1 MNSLFGLSMNTL
13 MAILLGA
20 FLIVTALTAVLALRN
35 RLFFKLGL
43 RNLPRRRAQTT
54 LIIFGLMLSTV
65 IFTSAFG
72 AGDSLSHSGR
82 VQATSSL
89 GAVDET
95 ITLGNLDGAS
105 GRRAD
110 TPIADYF
117 PAGLASR
124 VRAGVAPGTVDGVVG
139 IAQESVPL
147 TDLTSRQTKNAAQL
161 LGVPAT
167 YPSAFGPL
175 TTIGGDTVTLPQ
187 LGVGQIYLS
196 KTMADRLN
204 AHAGDQ
210 VRIYLANAPVHVTV
224 RAVLQSSY
232 LTGYTDL
239 LLPLSRMQALTG
251 KTGQV
256 NRILISNTG
265 DVLGGAA
272 LSDTVAA
279 RVRSLLGNDRAITG
293 VNTLLATPAARAA
306 LAQRIT
312 ALTRQGADAGQVA
325 KLRSLARQIGMPG
338 ISDDLRQLLTDSE
351 ITDILGTLGTAGLG
365 NTLTSELHQV
375 SPYVVH
381 TDKQN
386 ALAEADLIGS
396 VFTTVFIT
404 FGLFSISA
412 GIALIFLIFV
422 MLAAER
428 RAEMGMARA
437 VGTKRRH
444 LIQQFL
450 FEGYSYDLGAALV
463 GVALGVLVDIALTA
477 VISALV
483 GQYGVSVQWYVEPR
497 SLVISF
503 CLGALITFLTVAIS
517 AGRVSRL
524 TIVTAIRD
532 LPDDLRLSG
541 SVGAA
546 FRRPLTDLRQAGRR
560 IRRGRVIG
568 ALLALSAAPW
578 HLLTAFRVF
587 ISRGPLLLAL
597 CPLLINMGISQKE
610 LWPFNIGISLGLIG
624 AAMLLRW
631 ILGGLRVAERIRNR
645 IGFSLAGM
653 VLVVFWLLPFD
664 AFRSDLTFDIEMFFI
679 SGLFLILG
687 GVWTMMYNIDLI
699 VTGVLWVAGG
709 IGRLTPIVRMAV
721 SYPLQQ
727 RFRTGM
733 TMFMFSL
740 VLFSL
745 VVQLVVSSSFAGE
758 ALNVNQ
764 SAGGYDAWGVS
775 GSTNPIQHLGTRVAG
790 NPDLRTRV
798 GAVGELSPMRV
809 DIYQPTAKGQ
819 TWNTGDRAAVADTA
833 YLAGNRSPLQVR
845 AAGYSDDAQVWA
857 ALRTHPG
864 LAVISGEMVADK
876 PGDGGTVNG
885 VTYADHTFK
894 PFPISLRDP
903 AGRLIPV
910 TVIGVLDDRSAYG
923 LGLNFDVYTSR
934 RTLAAAHVPLPA
946 DPIYLFRAAPGQD
959 VHAMALALGS
969 AFLSNGLDMTEARH
983 LYNTD
988 RAAQTGFENML
999 AAFMALGLVVGI
1011 AALGVVAFRSVVERR
1026 RQIGMMRALG
1036 FRRGM
1041 IRVGFLMESSFI
1053 TLLGTLTGVVLGL
1066 VLSWNLVAYFAKTEP
1081 GLNLTIPWMELILI
1095 ILGVYLA
1102 SLLTTYL
1109 PADQASRVFP
1119 AEALQYE

>member
-1 MNSLFGLSMNTL
+1 MNTLFGLSMDTL
-13 MAILLGA
+13 MRVLLGA
-20 FLIVTALTAVLALRN
+20 FLLVTALTAVLALRN
-35 RLFFKLGL
+35 RLFFRLGM

-82 VQATSSL
+82 VQATNSL
-89 GAVDET
+89 GAIDET
-95 ITLGNLDGAS
+95 VTSGNLDGAS
-105 GRRAD
+105 GGRGG

-117 PAGLASR
+117 SAGLASR
-124 VRAGVAPGTVDGVVG
+124 IRAGVAPGTVDGVVG
-139 IAQESVPL
+139 IAQESVPP

-161 LGVPAT
+161 LGVPTA

-175 TTIGGDTVTLPQ
+175 TTIGGATVTLAQ
-187 LGVGQIYLS
+187 LSVGQIYLS
-196 KTMADRLN
+196 RTMADKLN
-204 AHAGDQ
+204 AHAGDH
-210 VRIYLANAPVHVTV
+210 VRIFVANAPVNLTV

-232 LTGYTDL
+232 LAGYTDL
-239 LLPLSRMQALTG
+239 LLPLNRMQGLIG

-265 DVLGGAA
+265 DVLSGAA
-272 LSDTVAA
+272 LSDSVAA
-279 RVRSLLGNDRAITG
+279 RIRSLLRNNQEIAG
-293 VNTLLATPAARAA
+293 VNTLLSLPAARAA

-312 ALTRQGADAGQVA
+312 ALTAQGGNAALVGKLSDLERQLG
-325 KLRSLARQIGMPG
+325 RPG
-338 ISDDLRQLLTDSE
+338 ISDDLRQLLSDSD
-351 ITDILGTLGTAGLG
+351 ITDILGTLGDAGLG
-365 NTLTSELHQV
+365 GTLTSSLHQV

-386 ALAEADLIGS
+386 TLAEADLVGS

-437 VGTKRRH
+437 VGIKRRH

-463 GVALGVLVDIALTA
+463 GVALGVLVDIGLTA
-477 VISALV
+477 VISALA

-497 SLVISF
+497 SLVIAF
-503 CLGALITFLTVAIS
+503 CLGALITFITVAAS

-546 FRRPLTDLRQAGRR
+546 FGRPLTDLRQAGRR
-560 IRRGRVIG
+560 IREGRAVG
-568 ALLALSAAPW
+568 ALLALLAAPW
-578 HLLTAFRVF
+578 HLVTAFRVF

-597 CPLLINMGISQKE
+597 CPLLISMGISQKE
-610 LWPFNIGISLGLIG
+610 LWPFNIGVSLGLIG

-631 ILGGLRVAERIRNR
+631 ILGGLGIAERIGNR

-664 AFRSDLTFDIEMFFI
+664 AFRSDLNFDIEMFFI
-679 SGLFLILG
+679 SGLFLVLG

-699 VTGVLWVAGG
+699 VAGVPWVVGG

-745 VVQLVVSSSFAGE
+745 VVQLVVDNSFSSE
-758 ALNVNQ
+758 ALSVNQ
-764 SAGGYDAWGVS
+764 SAGGYDAWGVTA
-775 GSTNPIQHLGTRVAG
+775 GANPIHNLGVQVAG
-790 NPDLRTRV
+790 NSDLQTRI

-809 DIYQPTAKGQ
+809 DIYQRTAKGQ
-819 TWNTGDRAAVADTA
+819 NWNTGDSVAAADDA
-833 YLAGNRSPLQVR
+833 YLIGNRFPLKVR
-845 AAGYSDDAQVWA
+845 AAGYSADAQVWA
-857 ALRTHPG
+857 ALRTHQG
-864 LAVISGEMVADK
+864 LAVISEGMVADK
-876 PGDGGTVNG
+876 PGDGGAVSG
-885 VTYADHTFK
+885 VTYADHTFT
-894 PFPISLRDP
+894 PFRISLRDQ
-903 AGRLIPV
+903 AGHLIPV
-910 TVIGVLDDRSAYG
+910 TVIGVLDNRTAYG
-923 LGLNFDVYTSR
+923 LGVDFDVYTSR
-934 RTLAAAHVPLPA
+934 RTLAAAHAPLPA
-946 DPIYLFRAAPGQD
+946 NRIYLFRAAPGQN

-969 AFLSNGLDMTEARH
+969 VFLSNGLDMTEAQR
-983 LYNTD
+983 LYDTD
-988 RAAQTGFENML
+988 RASQTGFENML

-1026 RQIGMMRALG
+1026 RHIGMMRALG

-1041 IRVGFLMESSFI
+1041 IRAGFLMESSFI
-1053 TLLGTLTGVVLGL
+1053 TLLGTFTGVALGL
-1066 VLSWNLVAYFAKTEP
+1066 ALSWNLIAYFAKTEP
-1081 GLNLTIPWMELILI
+1081 GLHLTIPWGELIVI
-1095 ILGVYLA
+1095 VLGVYLA
-1102 SLLTTYL
+1102 SLVTTYL
-1109 PADQASRVFP
+1109 PARQASRVFP